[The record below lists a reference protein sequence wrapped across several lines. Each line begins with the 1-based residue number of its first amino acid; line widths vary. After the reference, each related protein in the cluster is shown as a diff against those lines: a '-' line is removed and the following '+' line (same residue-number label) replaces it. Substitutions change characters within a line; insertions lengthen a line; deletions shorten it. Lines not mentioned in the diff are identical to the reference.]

1 MSKNKMLFILPPH
14 KTDFDTF
21 TKPPWGILRIP
32 PVGLLAV
39 GSYVHSKGHDVRIVD
54 CRELIIKHK
63 TNEYM
68 QYIIKTVEDFK
79 PNVVGINILTAL
91 FPEALNI
98 SRKLKEIFPNLLIV
112 AGGVH
117 PSTEPELTLRQN
129 QYVDAICIGAGEEV
143 CLDIA
148 EGKDVS
154 SIPGLMHRD
163 FVDKY
168 EVRPVE
174 MNIDK
179 YPFPNL
185 DLLNIDF
192 YTEFTLRTVSGW
204 GYKGVATQT
213 SRSCPYSCKFC
224 ASDWSKPVRYHS
236 PKYVVDMVKYF
247 STYDID
253 VIGFFDDTIAAS
265 KKRLLEMCKEFVDA
279 KVFYPYTGLRWI
291 CAMRANQATPD
302 ILKAVK
308 GAGCFSIS
316 IGLESGNDRMLK
328 VLNKKSTVAINRRAC
343 KNVQDAGL
351 HLTVSFMVGIP
362 GETKKEMDDT
372 VDFMRSLDCNYKG
385 MGCFR
390 PLPGSP
396 FYHEFVANGML
407 IKEEIDWGN
416 LGDFSAPTKYVFCD
430 VSKEELEQ
438 YHDKALTMAV
448 AKSWTAVHEDTLLK
462 YPKIVRSIACRANV
476 RVCRSGNYHSST
488 HIAYRPLSLYA
499 LGNYFLLQLYSVLPY
514 YLRKRI
520 RSIAPKLRGKPFF
533 GKWLAGY

>member
-1 MSKNKMLFILPPH
+1 MKSRMLFILPPH
-14 KTDFDTF
+14 KTDFNTF

-39 GSYVHSKGHDVRIVD
+39 GSYVYSKGHDVRIVD

-63 TNEYM
+63 TNEYI
-68 QYIIKTVEDFK
+68 QYIIKTVKDFK
-79 PNVVGINILTAL
+79 PNVIGINILTAL

-98 SRKLKEIFPNLLIV
+98 SCKLKEVFPDILII

-117 PSTEPELTLRQN
+117 PSTEPELTFQQN
-129 QYVDAICIGAGEEV
+129 RYIDAICIGPGEEV
-143 CLDIA
+143 CLDVVA
-148 EGKDVS
+148 GKPLN

-163 FVDKY
+163 FIDKY

-179 YPFPNL
+179 YPFPNF

-192 YTEFTLRTVSGW
+192 YTEFTLHTVSGW
-204 GYKGVATQT
+204 GYRGLAYLT

-236 PKYVVDMVKYF
+236 PEYVVGLAKHL
-247 STYDID
+247 SAYDVD
-253 VIGFFDDTIAAS
+253 VIGFFDDTIIANKS
-265 KKRLLEMCKEFVDA
+265 RLFKICEGFIDA
-279 KVFYPYTGLRWI
+279 KIFYPYTGLRWI
-291 CAMRANQATPD
+291 CAMRANQVTAD
-302 ILKAVK
+302 ALEMVK
-308 GAGCFSIS
+308 RAGCFSVS
-316 IGLESGNDRMLK
+316 IGVESGNNRMLK
-328 VLNKKSTVAINRRAC
+328 VLNKKSTVEINRRAC
-343 KNVQDAGL
+343 KCIQDAGM

-362 GETKKEMDDT
+362 GETLGEMEDT
-372 VDFMRSLDCNYKG
+372 VAFMQSLDCNYKG

-396 FYHEFVANGML
+396 FYREFVNNGML
-407 IKEEIDWGN
+407 VKEEIDWGN

-430 VSKEELEQ
+430 VSKKELEQ
-438 YHDKALTMAV
+438 FHDKALTMAV
-448 AKSWTAVHEDTLLK
+448 AKSWTTIHEDTLLK
-462 YPKIVRSIACRANV
+462 YPKIVRSIASRANV
-476 RVCRSGNYHSST
+476 RVCKPGNYHSST

-499 LGNYFLLQLYSVLPY
+499 LGNYALLQLYSVLPY
-514 YLRKRI
+514 FLRKRI

-533 GKWLAGY
+533 GRWLAGY

>member
-1 MSKNKMLFILPPH
+1 MSKNKVLFILPPH
-14 KTDFDTF
+14 KTDFNTF

-63 TNEYM
+63 TNEYV
-68 QYIIKTVEDFK
+68 QFILEAVAEFK
-79 PNVVGINILTAL
+79 PDVVGINILTAL
-91 FPEALNI
+91 FPEALRI
-98 SRKLKEIFPNLLIV
+98 ARELKEKFPNLTII

-117 PSTEPELTLRQN
+117 PSTEPVLTLQQN
-129 QYVDAICIGAGEEV
+129 QHIDAICIGAGEEV
-143 CLDIA
+143 CLDVV

-168 EVRPVE
+168 VERPVE
-174 MNIDK
+174 MDIDK
-179 YPFPNL
+179 YPYPNF
-185 DLLNIDF
+185 DLINIDF
-192 YTEFTLRTVSGW
+192 YTEFTLHTVSGW
-204 GYKGVATQT
+204 GYRGLAYLT

-236 PKYVVDMVKYF
+236 PKYVVGLAKHIAA
-247 STYDID
+247 YDID
-253 VIGFFDDTIAAS
+253 VIGFFDDTIIANKS
-265 KKRLLEMCKEFVDA
+265 RLLKICKEFVDA
-279 KVFYPYTGLRWI
+279 KIFYPYTKLRWI
-291 CAMRANQATPD
+291 CAMRANQITPD
-302 ILKAVK
+302 VLEAVK
-308 GAGCFSIS
+308 SAGCFSVS
-316 IGLESGNDRMLK
+316 IGVESGNNRMLE
-328 VLNKKSTVAINRRAC
+328 VLNKKSTVEMNRRAC
-343 KNVQDAGL
+343 KYVKDAGL

-372 VDFMRSLDCNYKG
+372 IDFMKSLDCNYKG

-396 FYHEFVANGML
+396 FYLEFIKSGALV
-407 IKEEIDWGN
+407 KEEIDWGN
-416 LGDFSAPTKYVFCD
+416 LGDFSAPAKYVFCD
-430 VSKEELEQ
+430 VPREELEQ
-438 YHDKALTMAV
+438 YHDKALTTAV
-448 AKSWTAVHEDTLLK
+448 AKSWTSVHEDTLLK
-462 YPKIVRSIACRANV
+462 YPKIIKSIASRANV
-476 RVCRSGNYHSST
+476 KVCRSENYYSST
-488 HIAYRPLSLYA
+488 HVTYRPLSLYA
-499 LGNYFLLQLYSVLPY
+499 LGNYVLLQLYSVLPY